1 MSVADGPVLAMS
13 REEAN
18 SLLAKSTDQAHEGR
32 VYDYYLGGSSNYA
45 VDRLF
50 ARKQIERVP
59 DLPWAARQNRK
70 FLTRV
75 VRHMVDLGIRQ
86 FVDMGSGLP
95 TEGNVHEIA
104 EEHAPGE
111 CRVVYVD
118 HDAVASAHAYLLLE
132 RSGELER
139 NAPVNGDLLAHER
152 LWEAIVGTGLIDTS
166 QPVGLLMVAVLHF
179 LPDEL
184 DPHRSVAFYRDQLP
198 SGSCL
203 AISHASTDQMSD
215 DARERLS
222 SVLRDYDRT
231 TSKALARTRPQ
242 VREFFGDWS
251 LFDPPG
257 IVWTPEWYAPGTV
270 RDEVGD
276 ADPSRSQI
284 IAGLARKP

>member
-75 VRHMVDLGIRQ
+75 VQHMIDLGIRQ

-118 HDAVASAHAYLLLE
+118 HDAVGLNPDLGNLVRLHRPMPHPDDMYEKVLP
-132 RSGELER
+132 RS
-139 NAPVNGDLLAHER
+139 NFWHIKNY
-152 LWEAIVGTGLIDTS
+152 S
-166 QPVGLLMVAVLHF
+166 
-179 LPDEL
+179 
-184 DPHRSVAFYRDQLP
+184 RD
-198 SGSCL
+198 
-203 AISHASTDQMSD
+203 
-215 DARERLS
+215 
-222 SVLRDYDRT
+222 
-231 TSKALARTRPQ
+231 
-242 VREFFGDWS
+242 
-251 LFDPPG
+251 FDPRTG
-257 IVWTPEWYAPGTV
+257 AYTSAPMPLKYGYINY
-270 RDEVGD
+270 R
-276 ADPSRSQI
+276 RI
-284 IAGLARKP
+284 IRRAIESGYT